1 ELIGAFDSFV
11 ELLHACLDDA
21 RADGPAASSILR
33 VLHMLLMLREVT
45 HVLMYHT
52 PWVIHALLLGWH
64 AGALRMFGQD
74 LDHLLHPSVPQQLL
88 QLFGQWQTLWR
99 VGTRGRLGTVIQM
112 LLRVSP
118 VDDANI
124 RMELTLQQWI
134 DPVATIRQGDHL
146 LCLTKSP
153 TLGLQ
158 AAHRVEL
165 TGVPHR
171 RRVRREQS

>member
-1 ELIGAFDSFV
+1 
-11 ELLHACLDDA
+11 
-21 RADGPAASSILR
+21 
-33 VLHMLLMLREVT
+33 
-45 HVLMYHT
+45 
-52 PWVIHALLLGWH
+52 
-64 AGALRMFGQD
+64 
-74 LDHLLHPSVPQQLL
+74 
-88 QLFGQWQTLWR
+88 WQTLWR

-134 DPVATIRQGDHL
+134 DPVATIRQSDHL

-171 RRVRREQS
+171 RRVRREQSLRFFFLAISRQIRGDRAHLVLAPAAVGLGVLFSSLPPASVHF